1 MDLIKVGEVIGA
13 KMSTG
18 TDVDEIS
25 LVKGHYDIEC
35 RDSEGNLLWSDGF
48 DNLVPTGGLNE
59 LLVSGIYS
67 LTSYMGLISASG
79 YTAVSGTDT
88 MTSHSG
94 WLEASSSAAPGYGTT
109 RPSVAWS
116 ALPTTGQLVS
126 AAATFVASGAS
137 GTIEGAFIVTGT
149 GANATVGNTTG
160 VLFSAGALTTP
171 QPVIG
176 GNTVT
181 MTYTLNLTG

>member
-1 MDLIKVGEVIGA
+1 MDLISLSEIIGA
-13 KMSTG
+13 KMNSGIGAEET
-18 TDVDEIS
+18 S
-25 LVKGHYDIEC
+25 LVHGHYDIEC
-35 RDSEGNLLWSDGF
+35 RDSEGNLLWSDSF
-48 DNLVPTGGLNE
+48 DNLVPIGGKNE

-79 YTAVSGTDT
+79 YTAVSGTDII
-88 MTSHSG
+88 TSHPG
-94 WLEASSSAAPGYGTT
+94 WVEASSGTPPGYGTT

-116 ALPTTGQLVS
+116 ALPTAAQLVS
-126 AAATFVASGAS
+126 AAATYVASGAS

-149 GANATVGNTTG
+149 SASATVGSTTG

-171 QPVIG
+171 QPVVG

-181 MTYTLNLTG
+181 MTYTLGLT